1 MKHSMKWWI
10 NTIAAAIFMVLVVIY
25 LLIRPIIVQNLEPVL
40 AEKLGDRVN
49 GTLSWSSID
58 LDPNLDLS
66 FAYLE
71 LKDEKGE
78 DVLKTPSLTVGWSMS
93 SLYNYLLHD
102 DGIATV
108 IRDVTIEK
116 PELSLSQKADGT
128 WNISDILKPSDDSDS
143 GKFTGKV
150 IITKGRALIKTNE
163 AGQFDFTKVEGT
175 FAWDKDAHIDGSLT
189 GAIFDS
195 SFDGRL
201 KYTDSNNLE
210 VNIKTDPIPLKS
222 LQPLIEKLPQF
233 QKKLTPQDGTG
244 SITEA
249 KIWKSDGIVVYR
261 MTGSFNHAA
270 LGYENYILADGAAF
284 FNIENNRA
292 DVTKISGTVNGQ
304 KISGEVH
311 VDLAGEDTPFWG
323 TAALSKVD
331 IAKVVPDYEA
341 KGIVT
346 GDLSFSGTKEHP
358 SVSGDISI
366 VDGAYENLSV
376 EKGKVS
382 FSYDDG
388 SVTIP
393 YLEADAA
400 GGHILGHGS
409 YMMDSGIFSIQAFA
423 DHVSLDQIPAGQDL
437 RGLVS
442 GYCQAE
448 GNYKDGILSLDNA
461 AANGEALNLGYEDM
475 AAGELRGF
483 GNYRN
488 GNWNGTVNGRNISY
502 KGAFLDNL
510 AASLS
515 NEDGIIH
522 IPYASGISGNGA
534 FFASGTYGGG
544 EMNIGVDA
552 SDIDLSMLSPLTGE
566 DLAGMASFKG
576 MISGTPEQP
585 EGSGIIKVRNGHIRN
600 AAFDTI
606 DGTMAVQN
614 GKLNI
619 SSLFVTGPSG
629 NHEVSGSVD
638 IHNWDLDVKV
648 KTDKARIENLLSIA
662 GMDYP
667 VTGWIS
673 NELTVTGN
681 MDNPK
686 VQGDFHA
693 WSGSVMGE
701 LFQSISGQYGY
712 YNKKI
717 DLKNCMGYMY
727 DGVIV
732 VNGGAEEN
740 NLDLTVSM
748 TDIDIERMLPDKGVR
763 GKITLNGL
771 IQGTFDSPA
780 FDGTASSR
788 EITIAGNTI
797 RNVSTGV
804 HYKDQVVTVDEG
816 SFHQKK
822 GTFLWK
828 GSYNLSDDAVNG
840 YLDFN
845 GWNIRDI
852 MAFFGKPDESV
863 DGLVE
868 GGMKISGTKD
878 SPNVNFKA
886 HLLGGHLGNAALGE
900 GNIDFSYMN
909 GALSIR
915 QFSIPVG
922 DGILAAKG
930 SMNSRGD
937 LDIQAAARDMDI
949 SWIPQVIGRK
959 DISLDGKLTAAVFLS
974 GNKSAPEADVSV
986 GLDHPRYGEIA
997 FDSMSLMA
1005 NAANNVV
1012 TIQNALI
1019 SRDAYRASMK
1029 GTMPGNIF
1037 TGSETDKA
1045 VPLDLDINLDEAD
1058 LNMLALFFKPVTSAS
1073 GPIQGHLKVAGSY
1086 KDPLLLGGVN
1096 VKDGEFTLLT
1106 LNEAVKPV
1114 KMNLEFNGNKAQVE
1128 GSASIGNGAV
1138 TANGTVSWDHMKIS
1152 QYNGDFHIHLPDVDS
1167 QYYKGRVDGDFM
1179 LGEIPGLEKPGIDGN
1194 LVIQDA
1200 VMDVPFA
1207 LLDDTG
1213 STPADILTRINIQV
1227 GNNVRLYNSSLYD
1240 LLVKG
1245 NISMM
1250 GPLSDPVMTGRV
1262 NVEKGTVKI
1271 NTSEFKVDTANAI
1284 WGSVPGSFLP
1294 VVHARAFTK
1303 VGHYSITAELDGP
1316 PGEMKTTFHSEPALN
1331 DSQILMLL
1339 VFHQNPEG
1347 SDNNGAM
1354 EGALFNAGLTMLLGN
1369 GVQDFMKDKIGLD
1382 LISITSSLTDY
1393 YDNTKDNNDSYY
1405 YLKIGKY
1412 IFNDFMLTATMGMNN
1427 NETSYGAHYDLNSRA
1442 GISTWYNNKHDSY
1455 IGTDWSFRF

>member
-233 QKKLTPQDGTG
+233 QKKLTLQDGTG

-249 KIWKSDGIVVYR
+249 KIWKSDGIVAYR

-331 IAKVVPDYEA
+331 IAKVVPGYEA

-366 VDGAYENLSV
+366 VDGAYENLSA

-388 SVTIP
+388 SITIP

-409 YMMDSGIFSIQAFA
+409 YSMDAGLFSIQAFV
-423 DHVSLDQIPAGQDL
+423 DHVSMDQIPAGQVL
-437 RGLVS
+437 NGLVS

-448 GNYKDGILSLDNA
+448 GSYKDGILNLIRAS
-461 AANGEALNLGYEDM
+461 ANGEALNLDFNGLS
-475 AAGELRGF
+475 AGNLQGF

-488 GNWNGTVNGRNISY
+488 GNWDGTLNGQNISY
-502 KGAFLDNL
+502 KGAFLDNI
-510 AASLS
+510 AASIS
-515 NEDGIIH
+515 ERDGVIV

-534 FFASGTYGGG
+534 FFVSGSYGGDL
-544 EMNIGVDA
+544 MNINVDA
-552 SDIDLSMLSPLTGE
+552 SDIDMSMFTALIGE
-566 DLAGMASFKG
+566 DIAGIASFKG
-576 MISGTPEQP
+576 NISGTLDQP
-585 EGSGIIKVRNGHIRN
+585 EGNGTIRARNGHFHN
-600 AAFDTI
+600 AAFDTV
-606 DGTMAVQN
+606 DGSMALHD

-619 SSLFVTGPSG
+619 PLLNVAGASG
-629 NHEVSGSVD
+629 NHEVSGTID
-638 IHNWDLDVKV
+638 IHNYDMNIKV
-648 KTDKARIENLLSIA
+648 KTDKARIENLLYIA
-662 GMDYP
+662 GLDYP

-673 NELTVTGN
+673 NELTVTGKPE
-681 MDNPK
+681 NPI

-693 WSGSVMGE
+693 LSGSVMGE

-712 YNKKI
+712 DNKKF

-732 VNGGAEEN
+732 INGGAEEN
-740 NLDLTVSM
+740 NLNLTVSM
-748 TDIDIERMLPDKGVR
+748 TDIDIERVLPDKGVK

-771 IQGTFDSPA
+771 VKGNFDSPD

-804 HYKDQVVTVDEG
+804 HYKDQIVTVDEG

-828 GSYNLSDDAVNG
+828 GSYNLSSDALNG

-852 MAFFGKPDESV
+852 MAFFGRPDESV

-868 GGMKISGTKD
+868 GGMKISGTRD
-878 SPNVNFKA
+878 LPNVNFRA
-886 HLLGGHLGNAALGE
+886 HILGGHLGNTVLGE

-937 LDIQAAARDMDI
+937 LDIQAAARNMDI

-959 DISLDGKLTAAVFLS
+959 DISIGGNLTAAVFLS

-986 GLDHPRYGEIA
+986 GLDHPKYGDIA

-1005 NAANNVV
+1005 NASNNVI

-1086 KDPLLLGGVN
+1086 KDPLLLGGVS

-1106 LNEAVKPV
+1106 LNEVVKPV
-1114 KMNLEFNGNKAQVE
+1114 NMNMEFNGNSAHVE
-1128 GSASIGNGAV
+1128 SSASIGNGAV

-1152 QYNGDFHIHLPDVDS
+1152 QYNGDFHIHLPALDS
-1167 QYYKGRVDGDFM
+1167 QYYKGKVDGDFT
-1179 LGEIPGLEKPGIDGN
+1179 LGEIAGLERPGIDGN
-1194 LVIQDA
+1194 LKIQDA
-1200 VMDVPFA
+1200 VIDVPLA
-1207 LLDDTG
+1207 LLSDSDT
-1213 STPADILTRINIQV
+1213 TPLDILTRINIQV
-1227 GNNVRLYNSSLYD
+1227 GNNVRLYNSALYD
-1240 LLVKG
+1240 LLVRG

-1250 GPLSDPVMTGRV
+1250 GPLSEPVMAGRV

-1284 WGSVPGSFLP
+1284 WGSEPGSFLP
-1294 VVHARAFTK
+1294 VVHAKAFTK
-1303 VGHYSITAELDGP
+1303 VGHYSIIAELDGL

-1339 VFHQNPEG
+1339 VFHQNPK
-1347 SDNNGAM
+1347 SDNDGAM
-1354 EGALFNAGLTMLLGN
+1354 EGALFNAGLTMLFGN

-1393 YDNTKDNNDSYY
+1393 YDNEKDNNDSYY

-1412 IFNDFMLTATMGMNN
+1412 LFNDFMLTATMGMNN
-1427 NETSYGAHYDLNSRA
+1427 NETSYGAHYDLNSRT

-1455 IGTDWSFRF
+1455 IGIDWSFKF

>member
-93 SLYNYLLHD
+93 SLYNYLLND
-102 DGIATV
+102 AGIAAV

-128 WNISDILKPSDDSDS
+128 WNVSDILKPSDDSDS

-233 QKKLTPQDGTG
+233 QKKLTLQDGTG

-249 KIWKSDGIVVYR
+249 KIWKSDGIVAYR

-388 SVTIP
+388 SITIP

-409 YMMDSGIFSIQAFA
+409 YSMDAGLFSIQAFV
-423 DHVSLDQIPAGQDL
+423 DHVSMDQIPAGQVL
-437 RGLVS
+437 NGLVS

-448 GNYKDGILSLDNA
+448 GSYKDGILNLVRAS
-461 AANGEALNLGYEDM
+461 ANGEALNLDFNGLS
-475 AAGELRGF
+475 AGNLQGF

-488 GNWNGTVNGRNISY
+488 GNWDGTLNGQNISY
-502 KGAFLDNL
+502 KGVFLNNI
-510 AASLS
+510 AASIS
-515 NEDGIIH
+515 EKDGVID

-534 FFASGTYGGG
+534 FFATGSYGGDL
-544 EMNIGVDA
+544 MNINVDA
-552 SDIDLSMLSPLTGE
+552 SDIDMSMFTALTGE
-566 DLAGMASFKG
+566 DIAGIASFKG
-576 MISGTPEQP
+576 NISGTLDQP
-585 EGSGIIKVRNGHIRN
+585 EGNGTIRARNGHFRN
-600 AAFDTI
+600 AAFDTV
-606 DGTMAVQN
+606 DGSMALHD

-619 SSLFVTGPSG
+619 PLLNVAGASG
-629 NHEVSGSVD
+629 NHEVSGTID
-638 IHNWDLDVKV
+638 IHNYDMNIKV

-662 GMDYP
+662 GLDYP

-673 NELTVTGN
+673 NELTVTGKPE
-681 MDNPK
+681 NPK

-712 YNKKI
+712 DNKKF

-732 VNGGAEEN
+732 INGGAEEN
-740 NLDLTVSM
+740 NLNLTVSM
-748 TDIDIERMLPDKGVR
+748 TDIDIERVLPDKGVK

-771 IQGTFDSPA
+771 VKGNFDSPD

-804 HYKDQVVTVDEG
+804 HYKDQIVTVDEG
-816 SFHQKK
+816 SFHQKN

-828 GSYNLSDDAVNG
+828 GSYNLSSDALNG

-852 MAFFGKPDESV
+852 MAFFGRPDESV

-868 GGMKISGTKD
+868 GGMKISGTRD
-878 SPNVNFKA
+878 SPNVNFRA
-886 HLLGGHLGNAALGE
+886 HILGGHLGNTALGE

-930 SMNSRGD
+930 SMNGRGD
-937 LDIQAAARDMDI
+937 LDIQAAARNMDI

-959 DISLDGKLTAAVFLS
+959 DISIGGKLTAAVFLS

-986 GLDHPRYGEIA
+986 GLDHPKYGDIA

-1005 NAANNVV
+1005 NASNNVI

-1086 KDPLLLGGVN
+1086 KDPLLLGGVS

-1106 LNEAVKPV
+1106 LNEVVKPV
-1114 KMNLEFNGNKAQVE
+1114 NMNMEFNGNSAHVE
-1128 GSASIGNGAV
+1128 SSASIGNGAV

-1152 QYNGDFHIHLPDVDS
+1152 QYNGDFHIHLPALDS
-1167 QYYKGRVDGDFM
+1167 QYYKGKVDGDFT
-1179 LGEIPGLEKPGIDGN
+1179 LGEIAGLERPGIEGN
-1194 LVIQDA
+1194 LKIQDA
-1200 VMDVPFA
+1200 VIDVPLA
-1207 LLDDTG
+1207 LLSDSDT
-1213 STPADILTRINIQV
+1213 TPLDILTRINIQV
-1227 GNNVRLYNSSLYD
+1227 GNNVRLYNSALYD
-1240 LLVKG
+1240 LLVRG

-1250 GPLSDPVMTGRV
+1250 GPLSEPVMAGRV

-1284 WGSVPGSFLP
+1284 WGSEPGSFLP
-1294 VVHARAFTK
+1294 VVHAKAFTK
-1303 VGHYSITAELDGP
+1303 VGHYSITAELDGL

-1339 VFHQNPEG
+1339 VFHQNPK
-1347 SDNNGAM
+1347 SDNDGAM
-1354 EGALFNAGLTMLLGN
+1354 EGALFNAGLTMLFGN

-1393 YDNTKDNNDSYY
+1393 YDNEKDNNDSYY

-1412 IFNDFMLTATMGMNN
+1412 LFNDFMLTATMGMNN
-1427 NETSYGAHYDLNSRA
+1427 NETSYGAHYDLNSRT

-1455 IGTDWSFRF
+1455 IGIDWSFKF

>member
-388 SVTIP
+388 SITIP

-409 YMMDSGIFSIQAFA
+409 YSMDAGLFSIQAFV
-423 DHVSLDQIPAGQDL
+423 DHVSMDQIPAGQVL
-437 RGLVS
+437 NGLVS

-448 GNYKDGILSLDNA
+448 GSYKDGILNLVRAS
-461 AANGEALNLGYEDM
+461 ANGEALNLDFNGLS
-475 AAGELRGF
+475 AGNLRGF

-488 GNWNGTVNGRNISY
+488 GNWDGTLNGQNISY
-502 KGAFLDNL
+502 KGVFLNNI
-510 AASLS
+510 AASIS
-515 NEDGIIH
+515 EKDGVID

-534 FFASGTYGGG
+534 FFATGSYGGDL
-544 EMNIGVDA
+544 MNINVDA
-552 SDIDLSMLSPLTGE
+552 SDIDMSMFTQLTDE
-566 DLAGMASFKG
+566 DIAGIASFKG
-576 MISGTPEQP
+576 NISGTLDQP
-585 EGSGIIKVRNGHIRN
+585 DGNGTIRARNGHFRK
-600 AAFDTI
+600 AAFDTV
-606 DGTMAVQN
+606 DGSMALHD

-619 SSLFVTGPSG
+619 PLLNVAGASG
-629 NHEVSGSVD
+629 NHEFSGTID
-638 IHNWDLDVKV
+638 IHNYDMNIKV

-662 GMDYP
+662 GLDYP

-673 NELTVTGN
+673 NELTVTGKPE
-681 MDNPK
+681 NPK

-712 YNKKI
+712 DNKKF

-732 VNGGAEEN
+732 INGGAEEN
-740 NLDLTVSM
+740 NLNLTVSM
-748 TDIDIERMLPDKGVR
+748 TDIDIERVLPDKGVK

-771 IQGTFDSPA
+771 VKGNFDSPD

-804 HYKDQVVTVDEG
+804 HYKDQIVTVDEG

-828 GSYNLSDDAVNG
+828 GSYNLSSDALNG

-852 MAFFGKPDESV
+852 MAFFGRPDESV

-868 GGMKISGTKD
+868 GGMKISGTRD
-878 SPNVNFKA
+878 SPNVNFRA
-886 HLLGGHLGNAALGE
+886 HILGGHLGNTALGE

-937 LDIQAAARDMDI
+937 LDIQAAARNMDI

-959 DISLDGKLTAAVFLS
+959 DISIGGNLTAAVFLS

-986 GLDHPRYGEIA
+986 GLDHPKYGDIA

-1005 NAANNVV
+1005 NA
-1012 TIQNALI
+1012 
-1019 SRDAYRASMK
+1019 
-1029 GTMPGNIF
+1029 
-1037 TGSETDKA
+1037 
-1045 VPLDLDINLDEAD
+1045 
-1058 LNMLALFFKPVTSAS
+1058 
-1073 GPIQGHLKVAGSY
+1073 
-1086 KDPLLLGGVN
+1086 
-1096 VKDGEFTLLT
+1096 
-1106 LNEAVKPV
+1106 
-1114 KMNLEFNGNKAQVE
+1114 
-1128 GSASIGNGAV
+1128 
-1138 TANGTVSWDHMKIS
+1138 
-1152 QYNGDFHIHLPDVDS
+1152 
-1167 QYYKGRVDGDFM
+1167 
-1179 LGEIPGLEKPGIDGN
+1179 
-1194 LVIQDA
+1194 
-1200 VMDVPFA
+1200 
-1207 LLDDTG
+1207 
-1213 STPADILTRINIQV
+1213 
-1227 GNNVRLYNSSLYD
+1227 
-1240 LLVKG
+1240 
-1245 NISMM
+1245 
-1250 GPLSDPVMTGRV
+1250 
-1262 NVEKGTVKI
+1262 
-1271 NTSEFKVDTANAI
+1271 
-1284 WGSVPGSFLP
+1284 
-1294 VVHARAFTK
+1294 
-1303 VGHYSITAELDGP
+1303 
-1316 PGEMKTTFHSEPALN
+1316 
-1331 DSQILMLL
+1331 
-1339 VFHQNPEG
+1339 
-1347 SDNNGAM
+1347 
-1354 EGALFNAGLTMLLGN
+1354 
-1369 GVQDFMKDKIGLD
+1369 
-1382 LISITSSLTDY
+1382 
-1393 YDNTKDNNDSYY
+1393 
-1405 YLKIGKY
+1405 
-1412 IFNDFMLTATMGMNN
+1412 
-1427 NETSYGAHYDLNSRA
+1427 
-1442 GISTWYNNKHDSY
+1442 
-1455 IGTDWSFRF
+1455 

>member
-388 SVTIP
+388 SITIP

-409 YMMDSGIFSIQAFA
+409 YSMDAGLFSIQAFV
-423 DHVSLDQIPAGQDL
+423 DHVSMDQIPAGQVL
-437 RGLVS
+437 NGLVS

-448 GNYKDGILSLDNA
+448 GSYKDGILNLVRAS
-461 AANGEALNLGYEDM
+461 ANGEALNLDFNGLS
-475 AAGELRGF
+475 AGNLRGF

-488 GNWNGTVNGRNISY
+488 GNWDGTLNGQNISY
-502 KGAFLDNL
+502 KGVFLNNI
-510 AASLS
+510 AASIS
-515 NEDGIIH
+515 EKDGVID

-534 FFASGTYGGG
+534 FFATGSYGGDL
-544 EMNIGVDA
+544 MNINVDA
-552 SDIDLSMLSPLTGE
+552 SDIDMSMFTQLTDE
-566 DLAGMASFKG
+566 DIAGIASFKG
-576 MISGTPEQP
+576 NISGTLDQP
-585 EGSGIIKVRNGHIRN
+585 DGNGTIRARNGHFRK
-600 AAFDTI
+600 AAFDTV
-606 DGTMAVQN
+606 DGSMALHD

-619 SSLFVTGPSG
+619 PLLNVAGASG
-629 NHEVSGSVD
+629 NHEFSGTID
-638 IHNWDLDVKV
+638 IHNYDMNIKV

-662 GMDYP
+662 GLDYP

-673 NELTVTGN
+673 NELTVTGKPE
-681 MDNPK
+681 NPK

-712 YNKKI
+712 DNKKF

-732 VNGGAEEN
+732 INGGAEEN
-740 NLDLTVSM
+740 NLNLTVSM
-748 TDIDIERMLPDKGVR
+748 TDIDIERVLPDKGVK

-771 IQGTFDSPA
+771 VKGNFDSPD

-804 HYKDQVVTVDEG
+804 HYKDQIVTVDEG

-828 GSYNLSDDAVNG
+828 GSYNLSSDALNG

-852 MAFFGKPDESV
+852 MAFFGRPDESV

-868 GGMKISGTKD
+868 GGMKISGTRD
-878 SPNVNFKA
+878 SPNVNFRA
-886 HLLGGHLGNAALGE
+886 HILGGHLGNTALGE

-937 LDIQAAARDMDI
+937 LDIQAAARNMDI

-959 DISLDGKLTAAVFLS
+959 DISIGGNLTAAVFLS

-986 GLDHPRYGEIA
+986 GLDHPKYGDIA

-1005 NAANNVV
+1005 NASNNVI

-1086 KDPLLLGGVN
+1086 KDPFLLGGVS

-1106 LNEAVKPV
+1106 LNEVVKPV
-1114 KMNLEFNGNKAQVE
+1114 NMNMEFNGNSAHVE
-1128 GSASIGNGAV
+1128 SSASIGNGAV

-1152 QYNGDFHIHLPDVDS
+1152 QYNGDFHIHLPALDS
-1167 QYYKGRVDGDFM
+1167 QYYKGKVDGDFT
-1179 LGEIPGLEKPGIDGN
+1179 LGEIAGLERPGIEGN
-1194 LVIQDA
+1194 LKIQDA
-1200 VMDVPFA
+1200 VIDVPLA
-1207 LLDDTG
+1207 LLSDSDT
-1213 STPADILTRINIQV
+1213 TPLDILTRINIQV
-1227 GNNVRLYNSSLYD
+1227 GNNVRLYNSALYD
-1240 LLVKG
+1240 LLVRG

-1250 GPLSDPVMTGRV
+1250 GPLSEPVMAGRV

-1284 WGSVPGSFLP
+1284 WGGEPGSFLP
-1294 VVHARAFTK
+1294 VVHAKAFTK
-1303 VGHYSITAELDGP
+1303 VGHYSITAELDGL

-1339 VFHQNPEG
+1339 VFHQNPK
-1347 SDNNGAM
+1347 SDNDGAM

-1393 YDNTKDNNDSYY
+1393 YDNEKDNNDSYY

-1412 IFNDFMLTATMGMNN
+1412 LFNDFMLTATMGMNN
-1427 NETSYGAHYDLNSRA
+1427 NETSYGAHYDLNSRT

-1455 IGTDWSFRF
+1455 IGIDWSFKF

>member
-1 MKHSMKWWI
+1 MKHSMKWWV

-71 LKDEKGE
+71 LKDEKGV

-102 DGIATV
+102 AGVATV

-116 PELSLSQKADGT
+116 PELVLSQKADGT

-143 GKFTGKV
+143 GNFTGKV
-150 IITKGRALIKTNE
+150 IITKGRALITTNE
-163 AGQFDFTKVEGT
+163 AGRFDFTKLEGT
-175 FAWDKDAHIDGSLT
+175 FAWDEKAHIDGSLS
-189 GAIFDS
+189 GSVFDS
-195 SFDGRL
+195 SFDGKL

-210 VNIKTDPIPLKS
+210 VNIKTDPVPLKS

-233 QKKLTPQDGTG
+233 QKKLTLQDGTG

-249 KIWKSDGIVVYR
+249 KIWKSDGVVAYR

-292 DVTKISGTVNGQ
+292 DITKISGKVNGQ
-304 KISGEVH
+304 KISGEAH
-311 VDLAGEDTPFWG
+311 IDLAGEGTPFWG
-323 TAALSKVD
+323 TAVLSKVD
-331 IAKVVPDYEA
+331 ISKAAPDYGA
-341 KGIVT
+341 GGILT
-346 GDLSFSGTKEHP
+346 GDISFSGTKDHP
-358 SVSGDISI
+358 SVSGSISI
-366 VDGAYENLSV
+366 DDGTYETLSV

-409 YMMDSGIFSIQAFA
+409 YIMDSGEFSIQAFA
-423 DHVSLDQIPAGQDL
+423 DHVSLEQIPAGQTL
-437 RGLVS
+437 GGLVS
-442 GYCQAE
+442 GYCQAV
-448 GNYKDGILSLDNA
+448 GSYKDGTLNLVSA
-461 AANGEALNLGYEDM
+461 AGNGEALNLNYNDM
-475 AAGELRGF
+475 TAGELRGF

-488 GNWNGTVNGRNISY
+488 GNWDGTVNGRNISW
-502 KGAFLDNL
+502 KGVFLDNL
-510 AASLS
+510 AASAS
-515 NEDGIIH
+515 NEEGIIH

-544 EMNIGVDA
+544 VMDIGVDA
-552 SDIDLSMLSPLTGE
+552 SDIDLSMLSSLTGE
-566 DLAGMASFKG
+566 DLGGTASFKG
-576 MISGTPEQP
+576 IISGTMDQP
-585 EGSGIIKVRNGHIRN
+585 EGSGTLRARNGHIRK
-600 AAFDTI
+600 AAFDAA
-606 DGTMAVQN
+606 DGTMAIRD

-619 SSLFVTGPSG
+619 SSLYVTGPSG
-629 NHEVSGSVD
+629 NHEINGSVD
-638 IHNWDLDVKV
+638 IHSYDMNIKV

-662 GMDYP
+662 DLDYP

-681 MDNPK
+681 PENPK

-701 LFQSISGQYGY
+701 LFQSISGRYGY
-712 YNKKI
+712 DNKRI

-732 VNGGAEEN
+732 VNGDAKEN

-748 TDIDIERMLPDKGVR
+748 TDIDIERMLPDKGVK

-771 IQGTFDSPA
+771 VQGTFDSPA

-804 HYKDQVVTVDEG
+804 HYKDSVVTVDEG

-828 GSYNLSDDAVNG
+828 GSYNLDNDALNG

-886 HLLGGHLGNAALGE
+886 HLLGGHLGNTVLGE

-909 GALSIR
+909 KSLSIR

-922 DGILAAKG
+922 KGILAAKG

-949 SWIPQVIGRK
+949 SWIPGVMGRK
-959 DISLDGKLTAAVFLS
+959 DISLGGNLTAAVYLS

-986 GLDHPRYGEIA
+986 GLDHPRYGEIS

-1005 NAANNVV
+1005 NASNNVV

-1019 SRDAYRASMK
+1019 SRDTYRASMK

-1073 GPIQGHLKVAGSY
+1073 GPVQGHLKVTGNY
-1086 KDPLLLGGVN
+1086 KDPLLLGGVS

-1114 KMNLEFNGNKAQVE
+1114 NMNLEFNGNTAHAE

-1152 QYNGDFHIHLPDVDS
+1152 QYNGDFHIHLPNLDS
-1167 QYYKGRVDGDFM
+1167 QYYKGKIDGDFT
-1179 LGEIPGLEKPGIDGN
+1179 LGEIPGLERPGVDGN
-1194 LVIQDA
+1194 LIIQDA

-1207 LLDDTG
+1207 LLG
-1213 STPADILTRINIQV
+1213 ESGNTPVDLLTRINIQV

-1245 NISMM
+1245 NISML
-1250 GPLSDPVMTGRV
+1250 GPLSEPIMTGRV

-1284 WGSVPGSFLP
+1284 WGSIPGSFLP
-1294 VVHARAFTK
+1294 DIHARAFTK
-1303 VGHYSITAELDGP
+1303 VGHYFITAELDGP

-1347 SDNNGAM
+1347 SNNGAM
-1354 EGALFNAGLTMLLGN
+1354 EGALFNAGLTMLFGN

-1393 YDNTKDNNDSYY
+1393 YDNTASNEGYY

-1412 IFNDFMLTATMGMNN
+1412 LFNDFMLTATMGMNN
-1427 NETSYGAHYDLNSRA
+1427 NETSYGAHYDLNSRT
-1442 GISTWYNNKHDSY
+1442 GISTWYNSKHDSY
-1455 IGTDWSFRF
+1455 IGTDWSFKF